1 MYTTIL
7 LIPICVILITD
18 VTETSDYWSLN
29 LGNSHSHLRGL
40 GLWCLAPLSTTFQ
53 LYCGG
58 QFIGE

>member
-7 LIPICVILITD
+7 LIPISVILISHD
-18 VTETSDYWSLN
+18 TETSDNWSLN

-40 GLWCLAPLSTTFQ
+40 GLWYLTLLSTTFQ